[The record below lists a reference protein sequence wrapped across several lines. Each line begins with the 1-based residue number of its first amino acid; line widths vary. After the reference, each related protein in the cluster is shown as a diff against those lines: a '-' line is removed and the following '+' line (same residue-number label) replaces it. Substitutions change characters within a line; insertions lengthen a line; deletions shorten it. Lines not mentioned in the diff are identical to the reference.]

1 MAQVKK
7 AVDSLVTSG
16 LVQKLIAAN
25 KEVFIPLTGE
35 DLDIQ
40 SAPHLRVTRPEKE
53 GDMVDWHRD
62 SFYGSTPWELNIW
75 FPVFPLSPGAGLR
88 VLPGSH
94 AIPSTPQEAQDQ
106 DEFRKSVAKNSP
118 AHQIGFVYAPKT
130 DDTLMQMRPEDTA
143 LNAPPYGSFVIFFGC
158 AIHKAQNLSN
168 QTRIS
173 IDVRI
178 KNSLAP
184 TNTRPG
190 YYVPIN
196 TGVVTE
202 IARRFLQK
210 PA

>member
-1 MAQVKK
+1 MDLDAFKKNGFVSAEFPHKECLAELQALIKSQFPCPPVEWHLQPNVSNDQHVAQVKK
-7 AVDSLVTSG
+7 AVDSLVASG

-106 DEFRKSVAKNSP
+106 DEFRKSVA
-118 AHQIGFVYAPKT
+118 
-130 DDTLMQMRPEDTA
+130 
-143 LNAPPYGSFVIFFGC
+143 
-158 AIHKAQNLSN
+158 
-168 QTRIS
+168 
-173 IDVRI
+173 
-178 KNSLAP
+178 
-184 TNTRPG
+184 
-190 YYVPIN
+190 
-196 TGVVTE
+196 
-202 IARRFLQK
+202 
-210 PA
+210 